1 MMKHLRR
8 FGKYLPTLILS
19 FILSVAIWMSAV
31 SESDP
36 TEERLFSRPVPLEII
51 GQDSSMVLS
60 SKTPETVSLTLRA
73 PRSVWISLLNQSN
86 PVRAFLDLTN
96 LDAGPHTEPIK
107 IQVALRPVE
116 VVSYIP
122 STVDLMLEPLVNR
135 MAPIRLIVKG
145 EPAIGFQADNPVL
158 SKKEAL
164 VSGPESQVNQVAEIL
179 TEINISQA
187 RENID
192 LLLPLTPVD
201 SNLQPVTGVTLNP
214 EQITVTQEVT
224 QRGGYRNVIV
234 KVVVTGQ
241 IADGNRLTNISAFP
255 PVVTI
260 FSSNPQTIEDLP
272 GYVET
277 APINLSG
284 ARDDIDIETIL
295 SLPLGVTVV
304 GDQTVKVQVGIAA
317 IESSVTLPNM
327 PVEVINIPRGLAVQ
341 ISPQIVDVIV
351 SGPMP
356 LLDALNPSDV
366 QIVLDLADTTK
377 AGTYQLIPKSVIKIN
392 DLRIESIVPGTIE
405 VDLTAGTST
414 R

>member
-1 MMKHLRR
+1 MMKQLRR
-8 FGKYLPTLILS
+8 FGKFLPTLILS

-36 TEERLFSRPVPLEII
+36 TEERLYNRPVALEII
-51 GQDSSMVLS
+51 GQDSGLVLS
-60 SKTPETVSLTLRA
+60 SKPPETVSLTLRA
-73 PRSVWISLLNQSN
+73 PRSVWVSLLNQSS

-107 IQVALRPVE
+107 VQVALRPVE
-116 VVSYIP
+116 VVSFNP
-122 STVDLMLEPLVNR
+122 STVDLVLEPLINR
-135 MAPIRLIVKG
+135 MVPIRLIVKG
-145 EPAIGFQADNPVL
+145 EPAIGFQADDPIL

-164 VSGPESQVNQVAEIL
+164 VSGPESQVKQVTEIL
-179 TEINISQA
+179 TELNISQA
-187 RENID
+187 RENIE
-192 LLLPLTPVD
+192 LLQQLTPVGE
-201 SNLQPVTGVTLNP
+201 NLQPVAGVTLNP
-214 EQITVTQEVT
+214 EKINVNQNIT

-277 APINLSG
+277 APLNLSG
-284 ARDDIDIETIL
+284 ARDDIDIETTL
-295 SLPLGVTVV
+295 NLPAGVTVV

-327 PVEVINIPRGLAVQ
+327 PVEVINVPRGLAVQ

-351 SGPMP
+351 SGPLP

-366 QIVLDLADTTK
+366 QIVLDLADAK
-377 AGTYQLIPKSVIKIN
+377 AGTYQLIPKSIIKIN

-405 VDLTAGTST
+405 VDLTTAASS